1 MKTTKNA
8 VNKALTPEE
17 KAILGNIRSLLEQL
31 DSADMADDMNEP
43 AIAEEETIVENASE
57 EEEFPE
63 DDMIEEEEIVE
74 KSSTPDEVANNGA
87 EQRLNAEDVDVE
99 NALAVIKS
107 YLTKSANKKTA
118 IRKSADLV
126 RLEKKVD
133 NLADAVGGILEGMGV
148 VDSAKTRVPIQKS
161 ARDVLSRLE
170 NLVNKSASRDQTDGS
185 LQDVLTSLFQ

>member
-1 MKTTKNA
+1 
-8 VNKALTPEE
+8 
-17 KAILGNIRSLLEQL
+17 
-31 DSADMADDMNEP
+31 MADDMNEP

-107 YLTKSANKKTA
+107 YLTKSAKKKTA